1 MINLIMN
8 LRNKVEFSVEG
19 FLDNL
24 EKLTKETKIFNKT
37 KIFNNLECE
46 KDFFENVYPK
56 LEELYYTVRAK
67 GIMKGYVKD

>member
-1 MINLIMN
+1 MINLIMG

-19 FLDNL
+19 FLDSL
-24 EKLTKETKIFNKT
+24 EKLTKETKIL
-37 KIFNNLECE
+37 NNLENE

-67 GIMKGYVKD
+67 GIMKRYVKD